1 MFKVVCINRGLSQ
14 ARTKGQ
20 RIVGAAVGFVGFW
33 GFRKQTLESS
43 GVRLWIRLRSRRVC
57 YEDRERKKSPVLSAT
72 LFSRLLADFSDFA
85 FVLGPTVFG
94 EIGLK

>member
-1 MFKVVCINRGLSQ
+1 MDTVPLKKSMLR
-14 ARTKGQ
+14 RQ
-20 RIVGAAVGFVGFW
+20 RE
-33 GFRKQTLESS
+33 K
-43 GVRLWIRLRSRRVC
+43 
-57 YEDRERKKSPVLSAT
+57 KKSPVLSAT

>member
-1 MFKVVCINRGLSQ
+1 MLDFGASESRLLRAVAFDCGYGYAQ
-14 ARTKGQ
+14 EEYATK
-20 RIVGAAVGFVGFW
+20 
-33 GFRKQTLESS
+33 TE
-43 GVRLWIRLRSRRVC
+43 
-57 YEDRERKKSPVLSAT
+57 REKKSPVLSAT

>member
-1 MFKVVCINRGLSQ
+1 LLDFGASESRLLRAVAFDCGYGYAQ
-14 ARTKGQ
+14 EEYATK
-20 RIVGAAVGFVGFW
+20 
-33 GFRKQTLESS
+33 TE
-43 GVRLWIRLRSRRVC
+43 
-57 YEDRERKKSPVLSAT
+57 REKKSPVLSAT

>member
-1 MFKVVCINRGLSQ
+1 MLDFGASESRLLRAVACDCGYGYAQ
-14 ARTKGQ
+14 EEYATK
-20 RIVGAAVGFVGFW
+20 
-33 GFRKQTLESS
+33 TE
-43 GVRLWIRLRSRRVC
+43 
-57 YEDRERKKSPVLSAT
+57 REKKSPVLSAT